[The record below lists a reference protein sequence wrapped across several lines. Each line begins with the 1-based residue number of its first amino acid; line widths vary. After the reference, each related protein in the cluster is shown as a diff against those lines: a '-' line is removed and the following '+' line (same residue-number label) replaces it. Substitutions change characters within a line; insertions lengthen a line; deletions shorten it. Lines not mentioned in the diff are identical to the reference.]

1 MAARLLALAWLASSG
16 HVGLD
21 GPTYA
26 PTSPNVLGCD
36 DLCVGFR
43 CATYSAQSCAVV
55 LEDFGDCGA
64 CGACF
69 AHGPGRCEASGAMPA
84 PGCAS
89 CPACAACFPASR
101 CATRAAAV
109 AVAAPAWML
118 RPKHANCS
126 DGDAKARH
134 PEACAAYADA
144 RTCCEARAR
153 EGWCQGSKR
162 VDFETAMGK
171 VMALFYGSVLLV
183 SLCVAP
189 CCLSRFL
196 TLQDAEAKADEFS
209 VAAAEVSN
217 LTIAAEPAG
226 LTIDVAVTVAVAF
239 PDDMAFKVL
248 LAERVA
254 VITYV
259 DDLVQLPIGSLTIGA
274 VELTPG
280 ERRGLRRP
288 RRRRGGAFDMGN
300 CTGALGIDI
309 DTTLFTYFMESMTWL
324 GLSLLVVG
332 AAWFEYDLDRHG
344 RRVHRKTGSARDAA
358 GGVELRAAKADVP
371 EDDADLP
378 EFV

>member
-1 MAARLLALAWLASSG
+1 
-16 HVGLD
+16 
-21 GPTYA
+21 
-26 PTSPNVLGCD
+26 
-36 DLCVGFR
+36 
-43 CATYSAQSCAVV
+43 
-55 LEDFGDCGA
+55 
-64 CGACF
+64 
-69 AHGPGRCEASGAMPA
+69 
-84 PGCAS
+84 
-89 CPACAACFPASR
+89 
-101 CATRAAAV
+101 
-109 AVAAPAWML
+109 
-118 RPKHANCS
+118 
-126 DGDAKARH
+126 
-134 PEACAAYADA
+134 
-144 RTCCEARAR
+144 
-153 EGWCQGSKR
+153 
-162 VDFETAMGK
+162 MGK

-280 ERRGLRRP
+280 EVTPLTTVFHLHLRQDTFWGAGPASPRQRPRARGLRRP
-288 RRRRGGAFDMGN
+288 PRGLGGGGGAFDMGN

-324 GLSLLVVG
+324 GLSLLVVS
-332 AAWFEYDLDRHG
+332 AAWFEARSDRHG
-344 RRVHRKTGSARDAA
+344 RASLCRNQIFNPTSM
-358 GGVELRAAKADVP
+358 
-371 EDDADLP
+371 
-378 EFV
+378 